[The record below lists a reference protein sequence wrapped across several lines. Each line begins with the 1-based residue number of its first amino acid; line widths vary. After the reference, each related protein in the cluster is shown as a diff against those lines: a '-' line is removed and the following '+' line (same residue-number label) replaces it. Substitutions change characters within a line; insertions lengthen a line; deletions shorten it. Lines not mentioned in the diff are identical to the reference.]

1 MTLHDPRAQIR
12 IVEET
17 FIGSKTGKPR
27 IVEGAS
33 TVFDSFRRKSFFAK
47 LTVELTTNKAS
58 QAEFTVVDKDFAFID
73 SYTRDDGVLPC
84 AAYVYFG
91 YGEELGPAVFEG
103 LLAAVEH
110 DNGRST
116 LCFYDRSLR
125 MKLEEKTGYHKGLDI
140 DVMRTLAERNGLS
153 FELLD
158 KSVKGLPLKSTH
170 QEAVTDW
177 DFLTNLAR
185 EAGLVIWVRGKTM
198 YAARPA
204 RVGEPV
210 LTVKERDGIL
220 LTGERFRYETPE
232 NVDGSLASVEVRYR
246 GKGGK
251 RGSALSAQRKRGRKK
266 IVISDSV
273 RELSH
278 SEAKRRAQAIQ
289 DIESEPSFRGQIETL
304 FHPETRKIEVR
315 NTVRLVN
322 RSGLFSGLYLVNGV
336 HMDFSPGNLTM
347 GFDLVRD
354 ALTCKEL
361 LAIPNAQEIYPA
373 AYKRC
378 QERPRRVTG

>member
-1 MTLHDPRAQIR
+1 MSLHNPRARIR
-12 IVEET
+12 IGEET
-17 FIGSKTGKPR
+17 FIGSKTSKPR
-27 IVEGAS
+27 IVAGDS
-33 TVFDSFRRKSFFAK
+33 TLFDSFTHKSLFVK
-47 LTVELTTNKAS
+47 LSVELTTNKAS

-84 AAYVYFG
+84 AASVYFG
-91 YGEELGPAVFEG
+91 YGEEMGTPVFEG

-110 DNGRST
+110 DNGQSK

-140 DVMRTLAERNGLS
+140 DVMKALAGRNGLS

-158 KSVKGLPLKSTH
+158 KSVKGLPLKSSR

-177 DFLTNLAR
+177 DFLMDLAR
-185 EAGLVIWVRGKTM
+185 EAGLVVWVRGSTL

-210 LTVKERDGIL
+210 LTLKGRGSL
-220 LTGERFRYETPE
+220 LLKGERFRYETPE
-232 NVDGSLASVEVRYR
+232 NVEGSVASVEVRYR

-289 DIESEPSFRGQIETL
+289 DMESEPSFNASVETL

-322 RSGLFSGLYLVNGV
+322 RGGLFSGLYLVDAV

-347 GFDLVRD
+347 GFALVRD

-361 LAIPNAQEIYPA
+361 MAIPNAQEIYPA

-378 QERPRRVTG
+378 QERPRRVTS